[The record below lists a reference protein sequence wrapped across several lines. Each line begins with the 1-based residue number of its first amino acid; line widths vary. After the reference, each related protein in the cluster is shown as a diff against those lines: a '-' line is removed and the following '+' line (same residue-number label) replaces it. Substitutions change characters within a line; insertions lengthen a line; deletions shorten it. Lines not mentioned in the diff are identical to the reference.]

1 MAGVLLEFD
10 MGDAQTP
17 RGRAPDELKMKARAK
32 AEGLKRE
39 LASKVRA
46 SLLKLKD
53 RDTQQQALLEMQKV
67 CDDLRP
73 EHVHVVHTALFAFD
87 GDKSQ
92 YARAQSARLFADVA
106 KAQFDVRSLSKVVG
120 KLCERA
126 RDSDCKV
133 REACAETLG
142 ELARI
147 FCSSAEHFQ
156 PQQQRLE
163 ETQDLDA
170 SAAVDAGPSLSIFFN
185 PILKSMEAGDTNGQ
199 IGNALALAH
208 VVFNSAA
215 YILPHLE
222 ALTQRILAIMD
233 KSTFMGRADLL
244 IAVANIIEVC
254 PDGFSAY
261 LEHYFARIQA
271 ATADKDF
278 NVRKAAMEAIET
290 LASRLEPD
298 AIQGIKVRLPS
309 RIPYARS
316 CGGGASWGGP
326 AARMEHGSVAVGVL
340 SRCLALVLSQPSNAP
355 RCAPGRHPRG
365 AQQVPIRHEAA
376 GARCSIGGHP
386 GNVEDAGCVRC
397 QAPQRKPGEP
407 VGRAP

>member
-1 MAGVLLEFD
+1 MAGVLEFD
-10 MGDAQTP
+10 TDGAPTP
-17 RGRAPDELKMKARAK
+17 RGGGPTQLKTNARAK

-67 CDDLRP
+67 CDELKA

-87 GDKSQ
+87 GEKSQ
-92 YARAQSARLFADVA
+92 YARAHSARLFAEVA
-106 KAQFDVRSLSKVVG
+106 KSHFDVRSLDKVVT
-120 KLCERA
+120 KLSERA
-126 RDSDCKV
+126 RDSDSKV

-156 PQQQRLE
+156 PQQRLE

-170 SAAVDAGPSLSIFFN
+170 TADVDARPSLNIFFN
-185 PILKSMEAGDTNGQ
+185 RILKSMEGGDTNGQ

-208 VVFNSAA
+208 VVFNSAT
-215 YILPHLE
+215 YIVPHLE
-222 ALTQRILAIMD
+222 ALTQRVLAIMD

-254 PDGFSAY
+254 PDGFTAY

-298 AIQGIKVRLPS
+298 AIQGIKVCPPS
-309 RIPYARS
+309 PLFPSDRS
-316 CGGGASWGGP
+316 C
-326 AARMEHGSVAVGVL
+326 VG
-340 SRCLALVLSQPSNAP
+340 
-355 RCAPGRHPRG
+355 
-365 AQQVPIRHEAA
+365 A
-376 GARCSIGGHP
+376 GACGTT
-386 GNVEDAGCVRC
+386 AGTKCLT
-397 QAPQRKPGEP
+397 Q
-407 VGRAP
+407 